1 MSKNKMNNGMII
13 IGLLLSGVPIVGFML
28 GFMGM
33 VPLPVYVFVPIIP
46 MLLILAMMTIMA
58 KTKSPDF
65 FNKIISSIWIGF
77 LGTTALDIF
86 RIMSVKIG
94 WLPMDVPLALGAKI
108 VGMDPMKMDM
118 DQWMIGPW
126 LAGNI
131 YHYLIGISFTLVYI
145 LLVGKGSAKLGILFG
160 ILIWLGMM
168 VLPPMPMMVGFFGL
182 KTGGIGLAFGTL
194 VAHIAYGLVAGL
206 LAKRFVHSK
215 GLLL

>member
-1 MSKNKMNNGMII
+1 MNENKMKNGMII
-13 IGLLLSGVPIVGFML
+13 VGLLLSGLPILGFML

-33 VPLPVYVFVPIIP
+33 ISLPIYVFIPIIP
-46 MLLILAMMTIMA
+46 MLLILTMMTIKS
-58 KTKSPDF
+58 KTKDPDF

-77 LGTTALDIF
+77 LGTLALDIF
-86 RIMSVKIG
+86 RILSVKIG

-118 DQWMIGPW
+118 EQGMMGPW

-160 ILIWLGMM
+160 VLIWLGMM
-168 VLPPMPMMVGFFGL
+168 VLPPMPMMVGFFGM
-182 KTGGIGLAFGTL
+182 KTGGAGLAFGTF
-194 VAHIAYGLVAGL
+194 VAHIAYGVVVGL
-206 LAKRFVHSK
+206 LTKRFVKSK
-215 GLLL
+215 GLLV